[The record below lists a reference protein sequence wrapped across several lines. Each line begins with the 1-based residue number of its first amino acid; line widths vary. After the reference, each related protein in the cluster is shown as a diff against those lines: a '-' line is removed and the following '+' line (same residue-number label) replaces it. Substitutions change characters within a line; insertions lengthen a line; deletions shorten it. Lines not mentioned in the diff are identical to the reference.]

1 MRIGNTIIPT
11 TGILATIDTGTSAML
26 MPKSYADQIN
36 SAIPGALQAV
46 GKIDFIML
54 TTTYTLAPY

>member
-1 MRIGNTIIPT
+1 MQIGNTTIPT
-11 TGILATIDTGTSAML
+11 TGILAAIDTGTSAML

-46 GKIDFIML
+46 RDRKSYM
-54 TTTYTLAPY
+54 